1 MAHEYTLFSH
11 LRTGRTVRAHAHARN
26 VFQKFQNVAMRAC
39 TLRSQLVAKV
49 RASPNNGFPHEEQIG
64 GTIYLSG
71 TLAWTC
77 VFLHANRLRYLI
89 CVHTDTPPLFSFPW
103 STWNQPA
110 DIHIDG
116 MWRSQRGMH
125 RFPCGRKKEER
136 STLAEKSRLHL
147 ITAVGHCCV
156 DTTGFRRIF
165 QSATNSCNAIERRLP
180 AGISVYTC
188 REWV

>member
-89 CVHTDTPPLFSFPW
+89 CMHTDTPPLLSFPW
-103 STWNQPA
+103 STWN
-110 DIHIDG
+110 G
-116 MWRSQRGMH
+116 GYTH
-125 RFPCGRKKEER
+125 RRNVTESAWDAPISMRKKKRREINVGREVEVAFNYGR
-136 STLAEKSRLHL
+136 RPLLHRY
-147 ITAVGHCCV
+147 
-156 DTTGFRRIF
+156 DRIPENF
-165 QSATNSCNAIERRLP
+165 SIRNKF
-180 AGISVYTC
+180 V
-188 REWV
+188 